1 MLDRVDRVWAFRRT
15 RSCSHRTIASSIP
28 FDFSRCS
35 SSSCHR
41 RDKKR
46 FPTSG
51 VEFARIGFDAAPFRA
66 ATSVQCRSRDR
77 PSVLTSRR
85 TLGQRIAPLYSNREN
100 RHLAV
105 TSSRSH
111 LLQRTTFGRARD
123 AGSRGREL
131 IAQPSF
137 TTSRPRRCSFVS
149 PRPSTPCGMKSS
161 VLTTSATVRARSRA
175 QEAAHLSMFSTLH
188 ASSCTHRCP
197 KPRKLARSP
206 FG

>member
-1 MLDRVDRVWAFRRT
+1 MGLSAHTFVLASNHRILDPVRFLSVLELLLPPSRQEALSHLGSRVCA
-15 RSCSHRTIASSIP
+15 HRL
-28 FDFSRCS
+28 RCRPLPCGDIGS
-35 SSSCHR
+35 MS
-41 RDKKR
+41 
-46 FPTSG
+46 
-51 VEFARIGFDAAPFRA
+51 FA
-66 ATSVQCRSRDR
+66 CDR